1 VREMLGMLLGMTDA
15 GIEVRIH
22 TSRLRPSD
30 AKVLVCDATK
40 FRNLTGWHPQIPFEK
55 TQKDLLDYWKE
66 RI

>member
-1 VREMLGMLLGMTDA
+1 MLGLLLGMTDA

-22 TSRLRPSD
+22 RARPRPYD
-30 AKVLVCDATK
+30 AKVLSCDATK

-55 TQKDLLDYWKE
+55 ILKDLLDYRRE